1 MCFGF
6 IQKQCLS
13 TIGKWLEWL
22 EKTISVISWFIAGYF
37 FRLPYDCHV
46 FILNSVSFIA
56 ASVSSDIGGFAGK
69 KRPSVVTALNTGNR
83 PKIMGTAHYHIFP
96 KVLGGS
102 SNMFNQQLKYV
113 RTAQLHGTICLR
125 ISWDPQRVI
134 EVSHW
139 SFHSRTVPVQGVM
152 NRNHKYI
159 SNTYDTL
166 QQDRWLVDRQNAKSC
181 WFEVLYICW
190 RWFCPSSVIHISF
203 LESLCLLLPSQ
214 LLVNFWPSNVAGKSP
229 MEMEGL

>member
-6 IQKQCLS
+6 IQEQCLYVPFILDQFHEFTTKKTS
-13 TIGKWLEWL
+13 LTTIGKWLQWL
-22 EKTISVISWFIAGYF
+22 EKTISVLSWFIAGYF
-37 FRLPYDCHV
+37 CSAAIWLSCFYTNQRLFHRSQCE
-46 FILNSVSFIA
+46 
-56 ASVSSDIGGFAGK
+56 SDIGGFAGK

-102 SNMFNQQLKYV
+102 SNIFNQQLKHV
-113 RTAQLHGTICLR
+113 RTAQLHGTICLG

-139 SFHSRTVPVQGVM
+139 SFHSRTVP

-159 SNTYDTL
+159 SDTYDTL

-181 WFEVLYICW
+181 WFKVTLI
-190 RWFCPSSVIHISF
+190 FADDGFAQV
-203 LESLCLLLPSQ
+203 LLPS
-214 LLVNFWPSNVAGKSP
+214 GK
-229 MEMEGL
+229 LT